1 MFKRLL
7 SLISGKKTAEQVPA
21 APASEST
28 SDGELI
34 VAYDAYGREMQIP
47 RSEWRDKVFL
57 PSLDEKRNDAAG
69 LYQAIINGLNDGFA
83 ADLIPAAAR
92 LVEIDDIPERSHT
105 IQGIV
110 LMQNGEL
117 SAAENTLRAGIAKA
131 GETGTLLTNLAK
143 VFAER
148 GEEERAD
155 LTLWQAIQADPNQ
168 DNGLLWWASIQQT
181 RGGEDAYLAA
191 LNRVAALPGSWRA
204 QLWLARHHLQHNEVD
219 AARALYQDVLA
230 GGLYDESA
238 LMMVTGDLGNSGQIP
253 LMIELVVPVYDVQR
267 HDPMAGINL
276 LRAWQALGNADE
288 GEKLLERMYAL
299 GYAPLKQ
306 HLDEFTHVFQE
317 MRQQAA
323 SGVPVEP
330 SQMQISTLTLTQPV
344 WHYGLNDANWLFSQ
358 KSKEAPIVGFFAW
371 SKITEGEQHG
381 EQQGESQRED
391 DIGRLSRAIPLY
403 YAEAMHYQ
411 SDYVS
416 RFYVQ
421 VAEGAGPVLTGGELD
436 GNDLFDIVPPE
447 MHYFVTG
454 AMGCSGEGEQR
465 EWHISLSLWDC
476 TTREKKST
484 ESVRVTPAQ
493 LGAQVLELE
502 QRLLAQTGLHRAEPF
517 DAFWRRPSVEA
528 IDIYLDEL
536 AQAFTLTMV
545 ANKITPHAA
554 IWGERSML
562 EWPLQMALQWSEI
575 DTPKLMYLS
584 GLGKAFDYRSAILH
598 EFQGRTLEL
607 LREAEN
613 GNSPVARLAPLVWK
627 IFGMENALRAHLD
640 NLPKGTEGAYR
651 EWLERV
657 GEK

>member
-7 SLISGKKTAEQVPA
+7 SVISGKKTAEQPT
-21 APASEST
+21 APATEPT
-28 SDGELI
+28 SDDQLI

-47 RSEWRDKVFL
+47 RSEWRYKIFL
-57 PSLDEKRNDAAG
+57 PSLDEKRDDAAG

-92 LVEIDDIPERSHT
+92 LVAIDDIPERSHT

-110 LMQNGEL
+110 LMQNGDL
-117 SAAENTLRAGIAKA
+117 SAAESTLRAGIAKA
-131 GETGTLLTNLAK
+131 GETGTLLTYLAK

-155 LTLWQAIQADPNQ
+155 HTLWQAIQADPNQ
-168 DNGLLWWASIQQT
+168 DNGLLWWVSIQQE
-181 RGGEDAYLAA
+181 RGGDDAYLAA
-191 LNRVAALPGSWRA
+191 LNRAAALPGSWRA
-204 QLWLARHHLQHNEVD
+204 QLWLARYHLQHNDAD
-219 AARALYQDVLA
+219 AARALYQHVLA
-230 GGLYDESA
+230 DGRYDENA

-253 LMIELVVPVYDVQR
+253 LMIELVAPVYNEQR

-288 GEKLLERMYAL
+288 GEKLLERLYAL

-306 HLDEFTHVFQE
+306 HLDEFTRAFQE

-323 SGVPVEP
+323 SGVPADP
-330 SQMQISTLTLTQPV
+330 AQMQISTLALTQPV
-344 WHYGLNDANWLFSQ
+344 WHYGLCNANWLFSQ
-358 KSKEAPIVGFFAW
+358 KPQKAPIVGFFAW
-371 SKITEGEQHG
+371 SKITDV

-391 DIGRLSRAIPLY
+391 DIGRLTRAIPIY
-403 YAEAMHYQ
+403 FAEAVHYR
-411 SDYVS
+411 SDYAS

-421 VAEGAGPVLTGGELD
+421 VAEGAGPVLMGGELD

-447 MHYFVTG
+447 MQYFVTG
-454 AMGCSGEGEQR
+454 AMGCSGEGDRR
-465 EWHISLSLWDC
+465 EWQISLSLWDC
-476 TTREKKST
+476 ATRAKKST
-484 ESVRVTPAQ
+484 ESTRVTQAQ

-502 QRLLAQTGLHRAEPF
+502 QRLLAQTGLPRAESF
-517 DAFWRRPSVEA
+517 DAFWRRPSLEA
-528 IDIYLDEL
+528 IEIYLGEL

-554 IWGERSML
+554 MWGERSML
-562 EWPLQMALQWSEI
+562 EWPLQMALQWPEI

-584 GLGKAFDYRSAILH
+584 GLGKAFDYRSGILN
-598 EFQGRTLEL
+598 EFQRRTLEL

-613 GNSPVARLAPLVWK
+613 SSSPTARLAPLVWK
-627 IFGMENALRAHLD
+627 IFGMEDELCAHLE
-640 NLPKGTEGAYR
+640 NLPEGTDTAYR
-651 EWLERV
+651 AWLERV